1 MAFPIGDVNP
11 THRTP
16 IVTIVLILA
25 NVAVFFLLQPSEGCA
40 AASFIWR
47 WGGVPEELLSLQ
59 AIPPGQL
66 GPLLGECAASITPD
80 KSVLLSALSSMFLHG
95 SLMHLGGNML
105 FLWVF
110 GNNVEDHFGRLRFL
124 AFYVLSG
131 VIAVYGYALAHPD
144 AVTTVFGASGAV
156 AGVLGAYLL
165 TFPRARVHS
174 ILPFPLWLAGFVVP
188 GWRVRSIFIIAAV
201 VTIPAW
207 WALGSWFVLEGLSA
221 PDTASG
227 VAVEAHVVGFAAGV
241 LLSLFLD
248 EERRAEL
255 FF

>member
-16 IVTIVLILA
+16 LITLALILVNLA
-25 NVAVFFLLQPSEGCA
+25 IYFLVQPVDECA
-40 AASFIWR
+40 SAAFLWR
-47 WGGVPEELLSLQ
+47 NGGVPEELLSLQ
-59 AIPPGQL
+59 VIPPSEL
-66 GPLLGECAASITPD
+66 GPLLGECAALIGE
-80 KSVLLSALSSMFLHG
+80 KSVIASAFTSMFLHG
-95 SLMHLGGNML
+95 SILHLGGNML

-124 AFYVLSG
+124 AFYLLSG
-131 VIAVYGYALAHPD
+131 VIAVYGYAAAHPD

-165 TFPRARVHS
+165 TYPRARVHS
-174 ILPFPLWLAGFVVP
+174 ILPFPLWLGGFVIP
-188 GWRVRSIFIIAAV
+188 GWQVRGIFFVAAV

-207 WALGSWFVLEGLSA
+207 VALGAWFILEGLSA

-241 LLSLFLD
+241 FLALFLD
-248 EERRAEL
+248 EERRREL
-255 FF
+255 VF